1 MTTKKLKLPNSFGQ
15 ILIALGTA
23 FAGTLLGSE
32 DFPIVPEDVEVA
44 LYAKDPLVRN
54 PCVITFDSQGRLCV
68 GMGPQYRAPG
78 QETPADSVWIITDE
92 DGDGLAETRKEFAT
106 GFNSVQGLAWKG
118 DWLWVANAPELTRVR
133 DTNGDDLADEYI
145 RVYTDLGNLEHA
157 LHGLNFGP
165 DGRLYMS
172 KGNSKGLTILPD
184 RLAPSAFRELWGI
197 QVPKGTPEPHLGTSP
212 LMITLTGLEQTM
224 TKPWGTRSSPPSTV
238 RILDGAMHGAT
249 IGKAMTTCRRLLQ
262 ADLFSKVRAPGS
274 SIARSTSIQA
284 YTTMSFSLAIGS
296 IEKFSSIAR
305 SGTEHGA
312 NQIATSWKSLPMQ
325 EVGAAWR

>member
-1 MTTKKLKLPNSFGQ
+1 M
-15 ILIALGTA
+15 
-23 FAGTLLGSE
+23 GSE

-54 PCVITFDSQGRLCV
+54 PCVITFDSQV
-68 GMGPQYRAPG
+68 GYALGWVLVYRAPG
-78 QETPADSVWIITDE
+78 QKSPADSVWIITDE

-165 DGRLYMS
+165 DGRLYCRATQRPKSCPTAGPRVQELESGSEGNTRAPAQLSAAITMKRITKIHPMTGATVEFSVVTRMARIWKSS
-172 KGNSKGLTILPD
+172 KRFSK
-184 RLAPSAFRELWGI
+184 
-197 QVPKGTPEPHLGTSP
+197 LGTSP

-224 TKPWGTRSSPPSTV
+224 TKPWGQDLRPLLRFAFWMGP
-238 RILDGAMHGAT
+238 RELRLE
-249 IGKAMTTCRRLLQ
+249 RR
-262 ADLFSKVRAPGS
+262 
-274 SIARSTSIQA
+274 
-284 YTTMSFSLAIGS
+284 
-296 IEKFSSIAR
+296 
-305 SGTEHGA
+305 
-312 NQIATSWKSLPMQ
+312 
-325 EVGAAWR
+325 